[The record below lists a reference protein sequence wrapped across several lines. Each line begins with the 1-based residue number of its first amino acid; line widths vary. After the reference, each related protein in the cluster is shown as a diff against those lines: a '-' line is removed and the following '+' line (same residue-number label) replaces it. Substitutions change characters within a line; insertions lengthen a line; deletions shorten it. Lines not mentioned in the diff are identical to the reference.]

1 MKKKTK
7 WQLVKILDALYSK
20 FVRLSYSDKNWYCK
34 CVTCGKIDHYKRM
47 QNWHYITRA
56 NYKYRRDD
64 DNCFVQCPICNVRLN
79 GNYKHYTLYMIDKYG
94 RERVEARINEV
105 KAPYDIKPY
114 ELESMIEIMKEK
126 VKALLT
132 TTQ

>member
-1 MKKKTK
+1 
-7 WQLVKILDALYSK
+7 
-20 FVRLSYSDKNWYCK
+20 
-34 CVTCGKIDHYKRM
+34 M
-47 QNWHYITRA
+47 QNGHYITRS

-79 GNYKHYTLYMIDKYG
+79 GNYKQYTLYMIDKYG

-126 VKALLT
+126 VSKLLT